1 MRPPR
6 LTNTLQSP
14 VLTGIIGAES
24 SKPPNSTIS
33 PTSLFGTGM
42 IRTAVVLLLIMPI
55 AASSAIMP
63 AMVSALVLARE
74 LRVAEFPGQLEFF
87 GARQNASDFVNR
99 SNSDALVPEK
109 SCAVC
114 GKAKGNFKCS
124 VTGFVEICS
133 FAGSA

>member
-74 LRVAEFPGQLEFF
+74 LRVAEFPCQLEFF
-87 GARQNASDFVNR
+87 GARQTRYAALR
-99 SNSDALVPEK
+99 SNNDALVPEK